1 MKDKNHMISLICGII
16 TKKKDKDELICRT
29 ETDLEKIMVTKGN
42 RWGQGKEGLGLWDWH
57 MHTEVY
63 GMIG

>member
-29 ETDLEKIMVTKGN
+29 ETDSQTLKKKKLTVSKGIGG
-42 RWGQGKEGLGLWDWH
+42 RGDGKGA
-57 MHTEVY
+57 
-63 GMIG
+63 